1 MGVGTK
7 PSKHKY
13 DQNNHL
19 RCSSSRYL
27 VHGGFCCS
35 SYSYRSPRCL
45 ASSPCCLAFALC
57 WMACR
62 SCLNFHDE
70 SILKCCI
77 RSPLLDILNKKY
89 TLLPKK
95 KKKKKKKHF
104 SPKKK
109 KKKKKKS

>member
-1 MGVGTK
+1 MGTWGTK
-7 PSKHKY
+7 PLKHKY

-27 VHGGFCCS
+27 VHGSLCCS

-62 SCLNFHDE
+62 SCLNFNDE
-70 SILKCCI
+70 SILEFCI

-89 TLLPKK
+89 TLPKKKKTPPKK
-95 KKKKKKKHF
+95 KKKKKKK
-104 SPKKK
+104 K
-109 KKKKKKS
+109 